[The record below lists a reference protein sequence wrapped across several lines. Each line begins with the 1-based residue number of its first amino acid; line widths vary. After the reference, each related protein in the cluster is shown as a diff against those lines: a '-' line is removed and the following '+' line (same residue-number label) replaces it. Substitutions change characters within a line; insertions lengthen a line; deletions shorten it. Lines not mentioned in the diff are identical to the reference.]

1 MTAPQTNR
9 PQVDKSHYAFGKYA
23 FEGRFVSYYWQLKEV
38 LALNPGSVLEAG
50 AGDRVFGNFIKDN
63 TAVAYTCVDIAEDLR
78 PDVVGSVLA
87 LPFRD
92 KSHDVVCAFEVLE
105 HLPFE
110 QFDKAMSE
118 LARVARTHVVISIPH
133 FGPTLSF
140 SLKIPFITQIRFA
153 FKIPFP
159 KRHVFNGQH
168 YWELGKKGYPASL
181 IRQKLARRGR
191 IVRDFVPFG
200 NQYHH
205 FFVVDVSALD
215 KKQESLV

>member
-1 MTAPQTNR
+1 MTA
-9 PQVDKSHYAFGKYA
+9 PQVDKSHYAFGRYA

-38 LALNPGSVLEAG
+38 LALQPRSVLEVG

-63 TAVAYTCVDIAEDLR
+63 TGVQYTCVDIAEDLR
-78 PDVVGSVLA
+78 PDVVGSLLA
-87 LPFRD
+87 LPFPD

-110 QFDKAMSE
+110 QFDKALSE
-118 LARVARTHVVISIPH
+118 LARVARTHVVLSVPH

-140 SLKIPFITQIRFA
+140 SLKIPFIPQIRFA
-153 FKIPFP
+153 CKIPFP
-159 KRHVFNGQH
+159 KRHTFNGQH
-168 YWELGKKGYPASL
+168 YWELGKKGYPSSL
-181 IRQKLARRGR
+181 IRQKLSSRGR
-191 IVRDFVPFG
+191 ILRDFVPFG

-215 KKQESLV
+215 RK